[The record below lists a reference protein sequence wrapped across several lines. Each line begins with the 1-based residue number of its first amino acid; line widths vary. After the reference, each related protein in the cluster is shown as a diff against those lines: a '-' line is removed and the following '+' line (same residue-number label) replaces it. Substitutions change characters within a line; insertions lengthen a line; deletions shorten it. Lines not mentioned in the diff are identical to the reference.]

1 MSYTALSIAPIING
15 RLLSSDD
22 ESNILHLLTDSRKL
36 TQPESSLF
44 FALTSERNDG
54 HKYIEELYSKGVRNF
69 VIGLHYSFPVL
80 LKGCTVIAVTD
91 TLLAMQ
97 QLAAYHRSKFSLPV
111 AGITGSNGKTIVKEW
126 LYQLLKDEYN
136 VVRSPKSFNSQI
148 GVPLSV
154 WQIRPEHGMAL
165 FEAGISKTG
174 EMQKLANII
183 RPNIGVF
190 TNLGNAHSEGFT
202 SQEEK
207 LNEKF
212 QLFADCDVLIY
223 SKDDV
228 VVKNKAHEFFEL
240 YPMTKGI
247 SWSLHDR
254 ATITA
259 KKIEKDE
266 RGTSISFEYRATT
279 FTFRIPFTDE
289 AAIHNALTCVCFLL
303 AVERLSP
310 ELLQKFNTLHAVE
323 MRLQLREGSRNC
335 TIINDTYNSDIQSL
349 KIALDFLNQQN
360 QHQQK
365 TLILS
370 DILESGSNQD
380 ELYRKVAE
388 MIEQAGVSRIIGVGK
403 DICQQFQKFSI
414 NKKFFFNTAHFLE
427 NFNSFTFQDEIILIK
442 GARSF
447 EFEKITRLLENKI
460 HATIMEI
467 NLNAL
472 VNNLNVYRNSL
483 YPGTRVMAMVKAF
496 SYGSGSHEIAKTL
509 EYHHVDY
516 LTVAYA
522 DEGVVLRKAGVKTPI
537 MVMNPEPGSFLNLAE
552 YNLEPEIYNH
562 YILDDLLN
570 HVEGGETGIHLE
582 LDTGMRRLGFDER
595 ELDGLLEVLK
605 KNPNLIVKSVF
616 SHLAASDE
624 NKHDLFTWEQI
635 EKFEQMSSYLIRSLG
650 YPVLRHILN
659 SSGITRFPEAQFD
672 MVRLGIG
679 LYGVDPSSKFQPQL
693 ENVGSLKTIISQLRK
708 IKAGESVGYSRKGQV
723 NEDATIAVV
732 AIGYADGL
740 DRGLSNGKGHMLVNG
755 KTAPIVGNICMDM
768 TMLDVTRIDCK
779 EGDEVLV
786 FGKDLPITELA
797 KNIDTIPYEILTG
810 ISQRVRRVYFQE

>member
-1 MSYTALSIAPIING
+1 MSYTALSIAPLING

-91 TLLAMQ
+91 TLAALQ

-165 FEAGISKTG
+165 FEAGISRQG
-174 EMQKLANII
+174 EMQKLAEII

-190 TNLGNAHSEGFT
+190 TNLGNAHSEGFS

-212 QLFADCDVLIY
+212 KLFADCDVLIY
-223 SKDDV
+223 SKDDTA
-228 VVKNKAHEFFEL
+228 VKNKAHEFFEL

-247 SWSLHDR
+247 SWSLHER

-259 KKIEKDE
+259 NKIEKDE

-279 FTFRIPFTDE
+279 FTFRIPFTDD
-289 AAIHNALTCVCFLL
+289 ASIHNALTCVCFLL

-365 TLILS
+365 TVILS

-388 MIEQAGVSRIIGVGK
+388 MIEQAGVNRVIGVGK

-460 HATIMEI
+460 HATVMEI

-509 EYHHVDY
+509 EYHRVDY

-552 YNLEPEIYNH
+552 YNLEPEIYNR

-582 LDTGMRRLGFDER
+582 LDTGMRRLGFDEQ
-595 ELDGLLEVLK
+595 ELDALLAVLK

-679 LYGVDPSSKFQPQL
+679 LYGVDPSARFQSQL

-723 NEDATIAVV
+723 KEDATIAVV

-740 DRGLSNGKGHMLVNG
+740 DRGLSNGNGHMLVNG
-755 KTAPIVGNICMDM
+755 KPAPIVGNICMDM
-768 TMLDVTRIDCK
+768 TMLDVSRIDCK

-786 FGKDLPITELA
+786 FGKDLPITELS

>member
-1 MSYTALSIAPIING
+1 VSYTALSIAPLING

-22 ESNILHLLTDSRKL
+22 ESNILHLLTDSRKV

-69 VIGLHYSFPVL
+69 VIGLHYSFPIL

-91 TLLAMQ
+91 TLAALQ

-165 FEAGISKTG
+165 FEAGISRQG
-174 EMQKLANII
+174 EMQKLAEII

-190 TNLGNAHSEGFT
+190 TNLGNAHSEGFS

-212 QLFADCDVLIY
+212 KLFADCDVLIY

-228 VVKNKAHEFFEL
+228 AVKTKAHEFFEL

-259 KKIEKDE
+259 NKIEKDE

-279 FTFRIPFTDE
+279 FTFRIPFTDD
-289 AAIHNALTCVCFLL
+289 ASVHNALTCVCFLL

-349 KIALDFLNQQN
+349 RIALDFLNQQN

-365 TLILS
+365 TVILS

-388 MIEQAGVSRIIGVGK
+388 MIEQAGVNRVIGVGK

-460 HATIMEI
+460 HATVMEI

-509 EYHHVDY
+509 EYHRVDY

-552 YNLEPEIYNH
+552 YNLEPEIYNR

-582 LDTGMRRLGFDER
+582 LDTGMRRLGFDEQ
-595 ELDGLLEVLK
+595 ELNALLAVLK

-679 LYGVDPSSKFQPQL
+679 LYGVDPSAMFQSQL

-723 NEDATIAVV
+723 KEDATIAVV

-740 DRGLSNGKGHMLVNG
+740 DRGLSNGNGHMLVNG
-755 KTAPIVGNICMDM
+755 KPAPIVGNICMDM
-768 TMLDVTRIDCK
+768 TMLDVSRIDCK

>member
-1 MSYTALSIAPIING
+1 
-15 RLLSSDD
+15 
-22 ESNILHLLTDSRKL
+22 
-36 TQPESSLF
+36 
-44 FALTSERNDG
+44 
-54 HKYIEELYSKGVRNF
+54 
-69 VIGLHYSFPVL
+69 
-80 LKGCTVIAVTD
+80 
-91 TLLAMQ
+91 
-97 QLAAYHRSKFSLPV
+97 
-111 AGITGSNGKTIVKEW
+111 
-126 LYQLLKDEYN
+126 
-136 VVRSPKSFNSQI
+136 
-148 GVPLSV
+148 
-154 WQIRPEHGMAL
+154 
-165 FEAGISKTG
+165 
-174 EMQKLANII
+174 
-183 RPNIGVF
+183 
-190 TNLGNAHSEGFT
+190 
-202 SQEEK
+202 
-207 LNEKF
+207 
-212 QLFADCDVLIY
+212 
-223 SKDDV
+223 
-228 VVKNKAHEFFEL
+228 FFEL

-247 SWSLHDR
+247 SWSLYDR

-259 KKIEKDE
+259 NKIEKDE

-279 FTFRIPFTDE
+279 FTFRIPFTDD
-289 AAIHNALTCVCFLL
+289 ASIHNALTCVCFLL

-365 TLILS
+365 TVILS

-388 MIEQAGVSRIIGVGK
+388 MIEQAGVNRVIGVGK

-460 HATIMEI
+460 HATVMEI

-509 EYHHVDY
+509 EYHRVDY

-552 YNLEPEIYNH
+552 YNLEPEIYNR

-582 LDTGMRRLGFDER
+582 LDTGMRRLGFDEQ
-595 ELDGLLEVLK
+595 ELDALLAVLK

-679 LYGVDPSSKFQPQL
+679 LYGVDPSAMFQSQL

-723 NEDATIAVV
+723 KEDATIAVV

-740 DRGLSNGKGHMLVNG
+740 DRGLSNGNGHMLVNG
-755 KTAPIVGNICMDM
+755 KPAPIVGNICMDM
-768 TMLDVTRIDCK
+768 TMLDVSRIDCK

>member
-1 MSYTALSIAPIING
+1 MSYTALSIAPLING

-22 ESNILHLLTDSRKL
+22 ESNILHLLTDSRKV

-69 VIGLHYSFPVL
+69 VIGLHYSFPLL

-91 TLLAMQ
+91 TLAALQ

-165 FEAGISKTG
+165 FEAGISRQG
-174 EMQKLANII
+174 EMQKLAEII

-190 TNLGNAHSEGFT
+190 TNLGNAHSEGFS

-212 QLFADCDVLIY
+212 KLFADCDVLIY

-228 VVKNKAHEFFEL
+228 AVKTKAHEFFEL

-259 KKIEKDE
+259 NKIEKDE

-279 FTFRIPFTDE
+279 FTFRIPFTDD
-289 AAIHNALTCVCFLL
+289 ASVHNALTCVCFLL

-349 KIALDFLNQQN
+349 RIALDFLNQQN

-365 TLILS
+365 TVILS

-388 MIEQAGVSRIIGVGK
+388 MIEQAGVNRVIGVGK

-460 HATIMEI
+460 HATVMEI

-509 EYHHVDY
+509 EYHRVDY

-552 YNLEPEIYNH
+552 FNLEPEIYNR

-582 LDTGMRRLGFDER
+582 LDTGMRRLGFDEQ
-595 ELDGLLEVLK
+595 ELDALLAVLK

-659 SSGITRFPEAQFD
+659 SCGITRFPEAQFD

-679 LYGVDPSSKFQPQL
+679 LYGVDPSAKFQSQL

-723 NEDATIAVV
+723 KEDATIAVV

-740 DRGLSNGKGHMLVNG
+740 DRGLSNGNGHMLVNG
-755 KTAPIVGNICMDM
+755 KPAPIVGNICMDM
-768 TMLDVTRIDCK
+768 TMLDVSRIDCK

>member
-1 MSYTALSIAPIING
+1 VSYTALSIAPLING

-22 ESNILHLLTDSRKL
+22 ESNILHLLTDSRKV

-69 VIGLHYSFPVL
+69 VIGLHYSFPLL

-91 TLLAMQ
+91 TLAALQ

-165 FEAGISKTG
+165 FEAGISRQG
-174 EMQKLANII
+174 EMQKLAEII

-190 TNLGNAHSEGFT
+190 TNLGNAHSEGFS

-212 QLFADCDVLIY
+212 KLFADCDVLIY

-228 VVKNKAHEFFEL
+228 AVKTKAHEFFEL

-259 KKIEKDE
+259 NKIEKDE

-279 FTFRIPFTDE
+279 FTFRIPFTDD
-289 AAIHNALTCVCFLL
+289 ASVHNALTCVCFLL

-349 KIALDFLNQQN
+349 RIALDFLNQQN

-365 TLILS
+365 TVILS

-388 MIEQAGVSRIIGVGK
+388 MIEQAGVNRVIGVGK

-460 HATIMEI
+460 HATVMEI

-509 EYHHVDY
+509 EYHRVDY

-552 YNLEPEIYNH
+552 FNLEPEIYNR

-582 LDTGMRRLGFDER
+582 LDTGMRRLGFDEQ
-595 ELDGLLEVLK
+595 ELDALLAVLK

-659 SSGITRFPEAQFD
+659 SCGITRFPEAQFD

-679 LYGVDPSSKFQPQL
+679 LYGVDPSAKFQSQL

-723 NEDATIAVV
+723 KEDATIAVV

-740 DRGLSNGKGHMLVNG
+740 DRGLSNGNGHMLVNG
-755 KTAPIVGNICMDM
+755 KPAPIVGNICMDM
-768 TMLDVTRIDCK
+768 TMLDVSRIDCK

>member
-1 MSYTALSIAPIING
+1 VSYTALSIAPLING

-22 ESNILHLLTDSRKL
+22 ESNILHLLTDSRKV

-69 VIGLHYSFPVL
+69 VIGLHFSFPVL

-91 TLLAMQ
+91 TLAALQ

-154 WQIRPEHGMAL
+154 WQIRSEHGMAL
-165 FEAGISKTG
+165 FEAGISRQG
-174 EMQKLANII
+174 EMQKLAEII

-190 TNLGNAHSEGFT
+190 TNLGNAHSEGFS

-212 QLFADCDVLIY
+212 KLFADCDVLIY
-223 SKDDV
+223 SKDDTA
-228 VVKNKAHEFFEL
+228 VKNKAHEFFEL

-259 KKIEKDE
+259 NKIEKDE

-279 FTFRIPFTDE
+279 FTFRIPFTDD
-289 AAIHNALTCVCFLL
+289 ASIHNALTCVCFLL

-310 ELLQKFNTLHAVE
+310 ELLQKFNSLHAVE

-365 TLILS
+365 TVILS

-388 MIEQAGVSRIIGVGK
+388 MIEQAGVNRIIGVGK

-460 HATIMEI
+460 HATVMEI

-509 EYHHVDY
+509 EYHRVDY

-552 YNLEPEIYNH
+552 YNLEPEIYNR

-582 LDTGMRRLGFDER
+582 LDTGMRRLGFDEQ
-595 ELDGLLEVLK
+595 ELDALLAVLK

-659 SSGITRFPEAQFD
+659 SSGIKRFPEAQFD

-679 LYGVDPSSKFQPQL
+679 LYGVDPSAKFQTQL

-723 NEDATIAVV
+723 KEDATIAVV

-755 KTAPIVGNICMDM
+755 KPAPIVGNICMDM
-768 TMLDVTRIDCK
+768 TMLDVSRIDCK

>member
-1 MSYTALSIAPIING
+1 MSYTALSIAPLING

-22 ESNILHLLTDSRKL
+22 ESNILHLLTDSRKV

-69 VIGLHYSFPVL
+69 VIGLHYSFPIL

-91 TLLAMQ
+91 TLAALQ

-165 FEAGISKTG
+165 FEAGISRQG
-174 EMQKLANII
+174 EMQKLAEII

-190 TNLGNAHSEGFT
+190 TNLGNAHSEGFS

-212 QLFADCDVLIY
+212 KLFADCDVLIY

-228 VVKNKAHEFFEL
+228 AVKTKAHEFFEL

-259 KKIEKDE
+259 NKIEKDE

-279 FTFRIPFTDE
+279 FTFRIPFTDD
-289 AAIHNALTCVCFLL
+289 ASIHNALTCVCFLL

-365 TLILS
+365 TVILS

-388 MIEQAGVSRIIGVGK
+388 MIEQAGVNRVIGVGK

-460 HATIMEI
+460 HATVMEI

-509 EYHHVDY
+509 EYHRVDY

-552 YNLEPEIYNH
+552 YNLEPEIYNR

-582 LDTGMRRLGFDER
+582 LDTGMRRLGFDEQ
-595 ELDGLLEVLK
+595 ELNALLAVLK

-679 LYGVDPSSKFQPQL
+679 LYGVDPSAMFQSQL

-723 NEDATIAVV
+723 KEDATIAVV

-740 DRGLSNGKGHMLVNG
+740 DRGLSNGNGHMLVNG
-755 KTAPIVGNICMDM
+755 KPAPIVGNICMDM
-768 TMLDVTRIDCK
+768 TMLDVSRIDCK

>member
-1 MSYTALSIAPIING
+1 MSYTALYIAPLING

-22 ESNILHLLTDSRKL
+22 ESNILHLLTDSRKV

-44 FALTSERNDG
+44 FALLSERNDG

-80 LKGCTVIAVTD
+80 LKGCTVIAVSD
-91 TLLAMQ
+91 TLAALQ
-97 QLAAYHRSKFSLPV
+97 QLAAHHRSKFSLPV

-165 FEAGISKTG
+165 FEAGISRQG
-174 EMQKLANII
+174 EMQKLAEII

-190 TNLGNAHSEGFT
+190 TNLGNAHSEGFS

-212 QLFADCDVLIY
+212 KLFADCDVLIY
-223 SKDDV
+223 SKDDAA
-228 VVKNKAHEFFEL
+228 VKNKAHEFFEL

-259 KKIEKDE
+259 NKIEKDE

-279 FTFRIPFTDE
+279 FTFRIPFTDD
-289 AAIHNALTCVCFLL
+289 ASIHNALTCVCFLL

-365 TLILS
+365 TVILS

-388 MIEQAGVSRIIGVGK
+388 MIEQAGVNRVIGVGK

-460 HATIMEI
+460 HATVMEI

-509 EYHHVDY
+509 EYHRVDY

-552 YNLEPEIYNH
+552 YNLEPEIYNR

-582 LDTGMRRLGFDER
+582 LDTGMRRLGFDEQ
-595 ELDGLLEVLK
+595 ELDALLAVLK

-635 EKFEQMSSYLIRSLG
+635 EKFEQMSSYLIQSLS

-679 LYGVDPSSKFQPQL
+679 LYGVDPSAKFQPQL

-723 NEDATIAVV
+723 KEDATIAVV

-740 DRGLSNGKGHMLVNG
+740 DRGLSNGNGHMLVNG
-755 KTAPIVGNICMDM
+755 KPAPIVGNICMDM
-768 TMLDVTRIDCK
+768 TMLDVSRIDCK

>member
-1 MSYTALSIAPIING
+1 M
-15 RLLSSDD
+15 LSSDD
-22 ESNILHLLTDSRKL
+22 ESNILHLLTDSRKV

-69 VIGLHYSFPVL
+69 VIGLQYSFPVL

-91 TLLAMQ
+91 TLAALQ

-148 GVPLSV
+148 GVSLSV
-154 WQIRPEHGMAL
+154 WQIRSEHGMAL
-165 FEAGISKTG
+165 FEAGISRQG
-174 EMQKLANII
+174 EMQKLADII

-190 TNLGNAHSEGFT
+190 TNLGNAHSEGFS

-212 QLFADCDVLIY
+212 KLFADCDVLIY

-228 VVKNKAHEFFEL
+228 AVKTKAHEFFEL

-259 KKIEKDE
+259 NKIEKDE

-279 FTFRIPFTDE
+279 FTFRIPFTDD
-289 AAIHNALTCVCFLL
+289 ASVHNALTCVCFLL

-365 TLILS
+365 TVILS

-388 MIEQAGVSRIIGVGK
+388 MIEQAGVNRVIGVGK

-460 HATIMEI
+460 HATVMEI

-509 EYHHVDY
+509 EYHRVDY

-552 YNLEPEIYNH
+552 YNLEPEIYNR

-582 LDTGMRRLGFDER
+582 LDTGMRRLGFDEQ
-595 ELDGLLEVLK
+595 ELDALLAVLK

-679 LYGVDPSSKFQPQL
+679 LYGVDPSARFQSQL

-708 IKAGESVGYSRKGQV
+708 IKAGESVGYNRKGQV
-723 NEDATIAVV
+723 KEDATIAVV

-740 DRGLSNGKGHMLVNG
+740 DRGLSNGNGHMLVNG
-755 KTAPIVGNICMDM
+755 KPAPIVGNICMDM
-768 TMLDVTRIDCK
+768 TMLDVSRIDCK

-786 FGKDLPITELA
+786 FGKDLPITELS

>member
-54 HKYIEELYSKGVRNF
+54 HKYIEELYGKGVRNF

-91 TLLAMQ
+91 TLLALQ
-97 QLAAYHRSKFSLPV
+97 QLAAYHRSKFSLPI

-212 QLFADCDVLIY
+212 KLFADCDVLIY

-279 FTFRIPFTDE
+279 FTFRIPFTDK

-582 LDTGMRRLGFDER
+582 LDTGMRRLGFDEQ

-679 LYGVDPSSKFQPQL
+679 LYGVDPSSKFQLQL

-708 IKAGESVGYSRKGQV
+708 IKAGESVGYSRKGKV

-755 KTAPIVGNICMDM
+755 KPAPIVGNICMDM
-768 TMLDVTRIDCK
+768 TMLDVSRIDCK

>member
-1 MSYTALSIAPIING
+1 MSYTALSIARLING

-22 ESNILHLLTDSRKL
+22 ESNILHLLTDSRKV

-44 FALTSERNDG
+44 FALLSERNDG

-80 LKGCTVIAVTD
+80 LKGCTVIAVSD
-91 TLLAMQ
+91 TLAALQ

-165 FEAGISKTG
+165 FEAGISRKG
-174 EMQKLANII
+174 EMQKLAEII

-190 TNLGNAHSEGFT
+190 TNLGNAHSEGFS

-212 QLFADCDVLIY
+212 KLFTDCDVLIY

-228 VVKNKAHEFFEL
+228 AVKNKAHEFFEL

-259 KKIEKDE
+259 NKIEKDE

-279 FTFRIPFTDE
+279 FTFRIPFTDD
-289 AAIHNALTCVCFLL
+289 ASIHNALTCVCFLL

-365 TLILS
+365 TIILS

-388 MIEQAGVSRIIGVGK
+388 MIEQAGVNRVIGVGK

-427 NFNSFTFQDEIILIK
+427 NYNSFTFQDEIILIK

-460 HATIMEI
+460 HATVMEI

-509 EYHHVDY
+509 EYHRVDY

-552 YNLEPEIYNH
+552 YNLEPEIYNR

-582 LDTGMRRLGFDER
+582 LDTGMRRLGFDEQ
-595 ELDGLLEVLK
+595 ELDALLAVLK

-679 LYGVDPSSKFQPQL
+679 LYGVDPSARFQTQL

-723 NEDATIAVV
+723 KEDATIAVV

-740 DRGLSNGKGHMLVNG
+740 DRGLSNGNGHMLVNG
-755 KTAPIVGNICMDM
+755 KPAPIVGNICMDM
-768 TMLDVTRIDCK
+768 TMLDVSHIVCK

>member
-1 MSYTALSIAPIING
+1 MSYTALSITPLING

-22 ESNILHLLTDSRKL
+22 ESNIFHLLTDSRKL

-69 VIGLHYSFPVL
+69 VIGLHYSFPIQL
-80 LKGCTVIAVTD
+80 RGCTVIAVSD
-91 TLLAMQ
+91 TLLALQ
-97 QLAAYHRSKFSLPV
+97 QLAAYHRCKFSLPV

-165 FEAGISKTG
+165 FEAGISRQG
-174 EMQKLANII
+174 EMQKLAEII

-190 TNLGNAHSEGFT
+190 TNLGNAHSEGFA

-223 SKDDV
+223 SKDDTA
-228 VVKNKAHEFFEL
+228 VKNKAHEFFEL

-247 SWSLHDR
+247 SWSIHDR

-259 KKIEKDE
+259 NKIEKDE

-279 FTFRIPFTDE
+279 FTFRIPFTDD
-289 AAIHNALTCVCFLL
+289 ASVHNALTCVCFLL

-380 ELYRKVAE
+380 ELYRNVAE
-388 MIEQAGVSRIIGVGK
+388 MIEQAGVNRIIGVGK

-427 NFNSFTFQDEIILIK
+427 NYNSFTFQDEIILIK

-460 HATIMEI
+460 HATVMEI

-509 EYHHVDY
+509 EYHRVDY

-552 YNLEPEIYNH
+552 YNLEPEIYNR

-582 LDTGMRRLGFDER
+582 LDTGMRRLGFDEQ
-595 ELDGLLEVLK
+595 ELDALLVVLK

-635 EKFEQMSSYLIRSLG
+635 EKFELMSSYLIRSLG

-679 LYGVDPSSKFQPQL
+679 LYGVDPSAMFQPQL

-723 NEDATIAVV
+723 KEDATIAVV

-740 DRGLSNGKGHMLVNG
+740 DRGLSNGNGHMLVNG
-755 KTAPIVGNICMDM
+755 KPAPIVGNICMDM
-768 TMLDVTRIDCK
+768 TMLDVSRIDCK

>member
-1 MSYTALSIAPIING
+1 MYLFTA
-15 RLLSSDD
+15 RM
-22 ESNILHLLTDSRKL
+22 T
-36 TQPESSLF
+36 
-44 FALTSERNDG
+44 
-54 HKYIEELYSKGVRNF
+54 Y
-69 VIGLHYSFPVL
+69 
-80 LKGCTVIAVTD
+80 AV
-91 TLLAMQ
+91 
-97 QLAAYHRSKFSLPV
+97 
-111 AGITGSNGKTIVKEW
+111 KT
-126 LYQLLKDEYN
+126 
-136 VVRSPKSFNSQI
+136 
-148 GVPLSV
+148 
-154 WQIRPEHGMAL
+154 
-165 FEAGISKTG
+165 
-174 EMQKLANII
+174 
-183 RPNIGVF
+183 
-190 TNLGNAHSEGFT
+190 
-202 SQEEK
+202 
-207 LNEKF
+207 
-212 QLFADCDVLIY
+212 
-223 SKDDV
+223 
-228 VVKNKAHEFFEL
+228 KAHEFFEL

-259 KKIEKDE
+259 NKIEKDE

-279 FTFRIPFTDE
+279 FTFRIPFTDD
-289 AAIHNALTCVCFLL
+289 ASVHNALTCVCFLL

-349 KIALDFLNQQN
+349 RIALDFLNQQN

-365 TLILS
+365 TVILS

-388 MIEQAGVSRIIGVGK
+388 MIEQAGVNRVIGVGK

-460 HATIMEI
+460 HATVMEI

-509 EYHHVDY
+509 EYHRVDY

-552 YNLEPEIYNH
+552 FNLEPEIYNR

-582 LDTGMRRLGFDER
+582 LDTGMRRLGFDEQ
-595 ELDGLLEVLK
+595 ELDALLAVLK

-659 SSGITRFPEAQFD
+659 SCGITRFPEAQFD

-679 LYGVDPSSKFQPQL
+679 LYGVDPSAKFQSQL

-723 NEDATIAVV
+723 KEDATIAVV

-740 DRGLSNGKGHMLVNG
+740 DRGLSNGNGHMLVNG
-755 KTAPIVGNICMDM
+755 KPAPIVGNICMDM
-768 TMLDVTRIDCK
+768 TMLDVSRIDCK

>member
-1 MSYTALSIAPIING
+1 MSYTALSITPLING

-22 ESNILHLLTDSRKL
+22 ESNIFHLLTDSRKL

-69 VIGLHYSFPVL
+69 VIGLHYSFPIQL
-80 LKGCTVIAVTD
+80 RGCTVIAVSD
-91 TLLAMQ
+91 TLLALQ
-97 QLAAYHRSKFSLPV
+97 QLAAYHRCKFSLPV

-165 FEAGISKTG
+165 FEAGISRQG
-174 EMQKLANII
+174 EMQKLAEII

-190 TNLGNAHSEGFT
+190 TNLGNAHSEGFA

-223 SKDDV
+223 SKDDTA
-228 VVKNKAHEFFEL
+228 VKNKAHEFFEL

-247 SWSLHDR
+247 SWSIHDR

-259 KKIEKDE
+259 NKIEKDE

-279 FTFRIPFTDE
+279 FTFRIPFTDD
-289 AAIHNALTCVCFLL
+289 ASVHNALTCVCFLL

-380 ELYRKVAE
+380 ELYRNVAE
-388 MIEQAGVSRIIGVGK
+388 MIEQAGVNRIIGVGK

-427 NFNSFTFQDEIILIK
+427 NYNSFTFQDEIILIK

-460 HATIMEI
+460 HATVMEI

-472 VNNLNVYRNSL
+472 VNNLNVYRKSL

-509 EYHHVDY
+509 EYHRDDY

-552 YNLEPEIYNH
+552 YNLEPEIYNR

-582 LDTGMRRLGFDER
+582 LDTGMRRLGFDEQ
-595 ELDGLLEVLK
+595 ELDALLVVLK

-635 EKFEQMSSYLIRSLG
+635 EKFELMSSYLIRSLG

-679 LYGVDPSSKFQPQL
+679 LYGVDPSAMFQPQL

-723 NEDATIAVV
+723 KEDATIAVV

-740 DRGLSNGKGHMLVNG
+740 DRGLSNGNGHMLVNG
-755 KTAPIVGNICMDM
+755 KPAPIVGNICMDM
-768 TMLDVTRIDCK
+768 TMLDVSRIDCK

>member
-1 MSYTALSIAPIING
+1 MSYTAFSIAPLING

-22 ESNILHLLTDSRKL
+22 ESNILHLLTDSRKA

-44 FALTSERNDG
+44 FALISERNDG

-80 LKGCTVIAVTD
+80 LKGCTVIAVSD
-91 TLLAMQ
+91 TLAALQ

-165 FEAGISKTG
+165 FEAGISRQG
-174 EMQKLANII
+174 EMQKLAEII

-190 TNLGNAHSEGFT
+190 TNLGNAHSEGFS

-212 QLFADCDVLIY
+212 KLFADCDVLIY
-223 SKDDV
+223 SKDDTA
-228 VVKNKAHEFFEL
+228 VKNIAHEFFEL

-259 KKIEKDE
+259 NKIEKDE

-279 FTFRIPFTDE
+279 FTFRIPFTDD
-289 AAIHNALTCVCFLL
+289 ASIHNALTCVCFLL

-365 TLILS
+365 TVILS

-380 ELYRKVAE
+380 DLYRKVAE
-388 MIEQAGVSRIIGVGK
+388 MIEQASVNRVIGVGK

-460 HATIMEI
+460 HATVMEI

-509 EYHHVDY
+509 EYHRVDY

-552 YNLEPEIYNH
+552 YNLEPEIYNR

-582 LDTGMRRLGFDER
+582 LDTGMRRLGFDEQ
-595 ELDGLLEVLK
+595 ELDALLAVLK

-635 EKFEQMSSYLIRSLG
+635 EKFEQMSSYLIHSLG

-679 LYGVDPSSKFQPQL
+679 LYGVDPSAKFQPQL

-723 NEDATIAVV
+723 KEDATIAVV

-740 DRGLSNGKGHMLVNG
+740 DRGLSNGNGHMLVNG
-755 KTAPIVGNICMDM
+755 KPAPIVGNICMDM
-768 TMLDVTRIDCK
+768 TMLDVSRIDCK

>member
-1 MSYTALSIAPIING
+1 MSYTALSIAPLING

-22 ESNILHLLTDSRKL
+22 ESNILHLLTDSRKV

-80 LKGCTVIAVTD
+80 LKGCTVIAVSD
-91 TLLAMQ
+91 TLAALQ

-165 FEAGISKTG
+165 FEAGISRQG
-174 EMQKLANII
+174 EMQKLAEII

-190 TNLGNAHSEGFT
+190 TNLGNAHSEGFS

-212 QLFADCDVLIY
+212 KLFADCDVLIY
-223 SKDDV
+223 SKDDAA
-228 VVKNKAHEFFEL
+228 VKNKAHEFFEL

-259 KKIEKDE
+259 NKIEKDE

-279 FTFRIPFTDE
+279 FTFRIPFTDD
-289 AAIHNALTCVCFLL
+289 ASIHNALTCVCFLL

-365 TLILS
+365 TVILS

-388 MIEQAGVSRIIGVGK
+388 MIEQAGVNRVIGVGK

-460 HATIMEI
+460 HATVMEI

-509 EYHHVDY
+509 EYHRVDY

-552 YNLEPEIYNH
+552 YNLEPEIYNR

-582 LDTGMRRLGFDER
+582 LDTGMRRLGFDEQ
-595 ELDGLLEVLK
+595 ELDALLAVLK

-679 LYGVDPSSKFQPQL
+679 LYGVDPSAKFQSQL

-723 NEDATIAVV
+723 KEDATIAVV

-740 DRGLSNGKGHMLVNG
+740 DRGLSNGNGHMLVNG
-755 KTAPIVGNICMDM
+755 KPAPIVGNICMDM
-768 TMLDVTRIDCK
+768 TMLDVSRIDCK
-779 EGDEVLV
+779 EGDEVMV

>member
-1 MSYTALSIAPIING
+1 MSYTALSIAPLING

-22 ESNILHLLTDSRKL
+22 ESNILHLLTDSRKV

-69 VIGLHYSFPVL
+69 VIGLHYSFPIL

-91 TLLAMQ
+91 TLAALQ

-154 WQIRPEHGMAL
+154 WQIRSEHGMAL
-165 FEAGISKTG
+165 FEAGISRQG
-174 EMQKLANII
+174 EMQKLAEII

-190 TNLGNAHSEGFT
+190 TNLGNAHSEGFS

-212 QLFADCDVLIY
+212 KLFADCDVLIY

-228 VVKNKAHEFFEL
+228 AVKTKAHEFFEL

-259 KKIEKDE
+259 NKIEKDE

-279 FTFRIPFTDE
+279 FTFRIPFTDD
-289 AAIHNALTCVCFLL
+289 ASVHNALTCVCFLL

-349 KIALDFLNQQN
+349 RIALDFLNQQN

-365 TLILS
+365 TVILS

-388 MIEQAGVSRIIGVGK
+388 MIEQAGVNRVIGVGK

-460 HATIMEI
+460 HATVMEI

-509 EYHHVDY
+509 EYHRVDY

-552 YNLEPEIYNH
+552 FNLEPEIYNR

-582 LDTGMRRLGFDER
+582 LDTGMRRLGFDEQ
-595 ELDGLLEVLK
+595 ELDALLAVLK

-659 SSGITRFPEAQFD
+659 SCGITRFPEAQFD

-679 LYGVDPSSKFQPQL
+679 LYGVDPSAKFQSQL

-723 NEDATIAVV
+723 KEDATIAVV

-740 DRGLSNGKGHMLVNG
+740 DRGLSNGNGHMLVNG
-755 KTAPIVGNICMDM
+755 KPAPIVGNICMDM
-768 TMLDVTRIDCK
+768 TMLDVSRIDCK

>member
-1 MSYTALSIAPIING
+1 VSYTAFSIAPLING

-22 ESNILHLLTDSRKL
+22 ESNILHLLTDSRKA

-44 FALTSERNDG
+44 FALISERNDG

-80 LKGCTVIAVTD
+80 LKGCTVIAVSD
-91 TLLAMQ
+91 TLAALQ

-165 FEAGISKTG
+165 FEAGISRQG
-174 EMQKLANII
+174 EMQKLAEII

-190 TNLGNAHSEGFT
+190 TNLGNAHSEGFS

-212 QLFADCDVLIY
+212 KLFADCDVLIY
-223 SKDDV
+223 SKDDTA
-228 VVKNKAHEFFEL
+228 VKNIAHEFFEL

-259 KKIEKDE
+259 NKIEKDE

-279 FTFRIPFTDE
+279 FTFRIPFTDD
-289 AAIHNALTCVCFLL
+289 ASIHNALTCVCFLL

-365 TLILS
+365 TVILS

-380 ELYRKVAE
+380 DLYRKVAE
-388 MIEQAGVSRIIGVGK
+388 MIEQASVNRVIGVGK

-460 HATIMEI
+460 HATVMEI

-509 EYHHVDY
+509 EYHRVDY

-552 YNLEPEIYNH
+552 YNLEPEIYNR

-582 LDTGMRRLGFDER
+582 LDTGMRRLGFDEQ
-595 ELDGLLEVLK
+595 ELDALLAVLK

-635 EKFEQMSSYLIRSLG
+635 EKFEQMSSYLIHSLG

-679 LYGVDPSSKFQPQL
+679 LYGVDPSAKFQPQL

-723 NEDATIAVV
+723 KEDATIAVV

-740 DRGLSNGKGHMLVNG
+740 DRGLSNGNGHMLVNG
-755 KTAPIVGNICMDM
+755 KPAPIVGNICMDM
-768 TMLDVTRIDCK
+768 TMLDVSRIDCK